1 MVLLVGEFIST
12 ILAALGV
19 IFVARMLGST
29 SYGLVSIA
37 VIPYQIALLF
47 IDFGINQA
55 LIRNIAMLKHQRKY
69 GEVRT
74 YFEAGLIFKL
84 VISLVL
90 ALIVYVFATFFSNNI
105 YHQKELIPL
114 IQATSIGI
122 IGQAMFST
130 AVSAFVGYE
139 KMLLRSYINILFS
152 FLKSVTGPL
161 LIYLGYG
168 SMGAILGRI
177 GPVLIT
183 GVIGLLVTLIIITRS
198 EPNNREIT
206 HFDALVSMLGF
217 GMPLFISLLLMNGRS
232 RILDSLLPLY
242 VSNKII
248 GNFTATLNFSVLVSF
263 VSVPIST
270 SLFPLFSK
278 FDYKKD
284 KELKRIFRNA
294 IKYAALLVYPVTTT
308 VILLSSHIVSI
319 LYSTSYEFAP
329 NMIRLFMITNFL
341 TGFGTTGVGN
351 LLNSQK
357 QTRTTMNIKLIQFIF
372 GVSLGIFL
380 IPKIG
385 ALGLLVTKIISPIP
399 GLIYGL
405 KWIQNNFGFSIDWKT
420 SIKMLIICF
429 ASYIISNT
437 ILASIEFNNWIEL
450 IFGASSV
457 FLIYITLIIRF
468 KVLTK
473 NDIENIINILKIKK
487 FSRNIFRVYNFI
499 S

>member
-1 MVLLVGEFIST
+1 
-12 ILAALGV
+12 
-19 IFVARMLGST
+19 
-29 SYGLVSIA
+29 
-37 VIPYQIALLF
+37 
-47 IDFGINQA
+47 
-55 LIRNIAMLKHQRKY
+55 
-69 GEVRT
+69 
-74 YFEAGLIFKL
+74 
-84 VISLVL
+84 
-90 ALIVYVFATFFSNNI
+90 
-105 YHQKELIPL
+105 
-114 IQATSIGI
+114 
-122 IGQAMFST
+122 
-130 AVSAFVGYE
+130 
-139 KMLLRSYINILFS
+139 
-152 FLKSVTGPL
+152 
-161 LIYLGYG
+161 
-168 SMGAILGRI
+168 
-177 GPVLIT
+177 
-183 GVIGLLVTLIIITRS
+183 
-198 EPNNREIT
+198 
-206 HFDALVSMLGF
+206 
-217 GMPLFISLLLMNGRS
+217 
-232 RILDSLLPLY
+232 
-242 VSNKII
+242 
-248 GNFTATLNFSVLVSF
+248 
-263 VSVPIST
+263 VPIST

-420 SIKMLIICF
+420 SIKILIICF

-437 ILASIEFNNWIEL
+437 ILASTEFNNWIEL